1 MKWIN
6 YVLSFLCFLSLNSF
20 AQRPNFIKKDSIR
33 SKMDDS
39 LQVFFYDKSELS
51 KPQPLVVEL
60 HSWSNNSQTQTEILA
75 EQAHK
80 KGWNWIFPNF
90 RGVNNHIKA
99 CCSDFVISD
108 IDQTIDWA
116 LKNMNIDKNKI
127 YVIGNSGG
135 GYATMAM
142 YMKSKHDIRV
152 FSAWSSIS
160 DLAKWYD
167 ESVDRKNRYGPEILL
182 CTGANGKIDV
192 QKAWD
197 RSPLFWNVPIKKRR
211 NSFIQIYA
219 GIHDGY
225 TGSVPIS
232 HSIDFY
238 NKILY
243 DYKEIDDEKFI
254 SETDAETMIATQ
266 SFMDNKASKTIDNRI
281 VHYHKATKHA
291 SIIIFEGGHEILRN
305 VALNLLGKK

>member
-1 MKWIN
+1 MKKIYKLLIFCLIAN
-6 YVLSFLCFLSLNSF
+6 CSF
-20 AQRPNFIKKDSIR
+20 AQRPSFIKKDSIR
-33 SKMDDS
+33 SKLDDS
-39 LQVFFYDKSELS
+39 LQVFYYDKSES
-51 KPQPLVVEL
+51 QKAQPLVVEL
-60 HSWSNNSQTQTEILA
+60 HSWSNSSHSQVDMLA

-99 CCSDFVISD
+99 CCSDYAIDD
-108 IDQTIDWA
+108 IDQAIDWA
-116 LKNMNIDKNKI
+116 INNMHIDKNKI

-135 GYATMAM
+135 GYATMVM
-142 YMKSKHDIRV
+142 YMKSRHNIKG

-167 ESVDRKNRYGPEILL
+167 ESVERKNKYGPEILL
-182 CTGANGKIDV
+182 CTGSGLKLDR

-197 RSPLFWNVPIKKRR
+197 RSPLFMNVPIKKRKK
-211 NSFIQIYA
+211 SFIQIYA

-238 NKILY
+238 NKLLFDFNERDQDNFVSENDSDIL
-243 DYKEIDDEKFI
+243 I
-254 SETDAETMIATQ
+254 STQ
-266 SFMDNKASKTIDNRI
+266 NFKKSGITSSIDNRKI
-281 VHYHKATKHA
+281 HYQKSSKNR
-291 SIIIFEGGHEILRN
+291 SITIFEGGHEILKN
-305 VALNLLGKK
+305 AALDLLENK